1 MECAIFL
8 KEGRNNWRRAVSRVF
23 MGQPPAID
31 PCFGGFFFFV
41 FFYFSSRV
49 VIGLH
54 APTGISRPT
63 ALRLAN
69 AASGTA
75 ELATLKRKD
84 EEEEEEEEKE
94 ERERWKP
101 VQPPGRKP
109 ECCFFFCFKKKSS
122 GTRPAERRCQ
132 RPAILVFKKERK
144 REPRFAR
151 HPPMVFLAFHR
162 VFYPVLPSF
171 T

>member
-84 EEEEEEEEKE
+84 EEEEEEEEE

-132 RPAILVFKKERK
+132 RPAILVFKKEKK